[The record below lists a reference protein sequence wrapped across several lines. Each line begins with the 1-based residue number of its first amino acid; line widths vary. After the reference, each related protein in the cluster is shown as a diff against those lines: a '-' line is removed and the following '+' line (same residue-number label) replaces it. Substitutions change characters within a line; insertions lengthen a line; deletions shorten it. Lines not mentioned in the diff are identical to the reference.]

1 MQIKTY
7 PEFQPLEKEHK
18 PLFDELFQKTPPV
31 ISEFTFTNL
40 YSWRNVYK
48 ISISSLDGFILLLSE
63 EDNKKSF
70 FMPMGDGSVMN
81 VMQKVLTKQNANFI
95 RLPETVA
102 DFFKGDNRFTIE
114 LDRDNCDYLFK
125 VEDLVLLKG
134 KKYDGKRNLI
144 KKFKS
149 VYGYEYQKLDKTNIK
164 QCLDFEERWC
174 LVKDCDSIE
183 GLNNERQAIQE
194 MADNCSE
201 FGLIAG
207 AIRVLGKICALT
219 IAERL
224 NKDTMVLHI
233 LKADPDMIGLYQVMT
248 NEFMAR
254 ESAGFKY
261 VNFEQDLGVPGLR
274 KAKLS
279 YNPIELIKKYTLTRL
294 V

>member
-7 PEFQPLEKEHK
+7 PEFQSLEKEHK
-18 PLFDELFQKTPPV
+18 PLFDELFLKMPPV

-40 YSWRNVYK
+40 YSWRNIYK
-48 ISISSLDGFILLLSE
+48 ISVSNLDGFLLLLSE
-63 EDNKKSF
+63 KNSKRSF
-70 FMPMGDGSVMN
+70 FMPLGDGSVKN
-81 VMQKVLTKQNANFI
+81 IIEKVLAVQNVIFV

-102 DFFKGDNRFTIE
+102 ELFKNNNQFALE

-149 VYGYEYQKLDKTNIK
+149 LYNYEYQKLDKTNIK

-174 LVKDCDSIE
+174 SVKDCDGVE
-183 GLNNERQAIQE
+183 GLNNERQAIRE
-194 MADNCSE
+194 MADNCSD

-207 AIRVLGKICALT
+207 AIKVDGKICALT

-224 NKDTMVLHI
+224 NKNTLVLHV
-233 LKADPDMIGLYQVMT
+233 LKADPNMIGLYQVMT
-248 NEFMAR
+248 NEFLTRQA
-254 ESAGFKY
+254 AGFEY
-261 VNFEQDLGVPGLR
+261 VNFEQDLGILGLR

-279 YNPIELIKKYTLTRL
+279 YGPIEIINKYILRL
-294 V
+294 R